1 MNSIS
6 FVNPWLLFL
15 IIPAAAVITV
25 PFVLAVRSDNRNG
38 HNIASFVLHIL
49 MAVIIAFAAAG
60 TTIVTVITETEVF
73 VVADVSYSANK
84 NLDTVDG
91 YINNLQNNL
100 PRNSKLGIV
109 CFAKDYKVLTEL
121 GEEVKSV
128 KYAEID
134 DTETNIA
141 GALEYT
147 GKLFRENVI
156 KRIVLITDGRQSDL
170 RSSDNTLKRT
180 VDNLALSG
188 VRVDAIYLDDNLD
201 ENAKEI
207 QVTSAE
213 FTKTAFLNG
222 ENNTVT
228 ALVQSSY
235 NALNMTV
242 SLYSNDLLI
251 ESKIVN
257 LPIGYTPVTFT
268 LPSNVK
274 GEFDYEIRVDGLQ
287 SDEDYCTF
295 NNKISFTQTVSD
307 AVSVLL
313 VTENAANEA
322 YIKGIY
328 GEQSEIDARVV
339 TEGSVIPVTV
349 EELCVYDEIVLA
361 DVDLKKL
368 DSYKI
373 FIDSLDKVVSV
384 FGKNLVTVGD
394 LAIQNTQDSGLKQ
407 LNDMLPVRFGY
418 NDNDP
423 KLYTVVIDTS
433 RSMET
438 NNRLIMAKEAAR
450 RIANLL
456 GENDMYCL
464 VEFNGDV
471 RVALDPT
478 EAGKTEKINNAIDNL
493 GVLQGTLI
501 YKGLDEAYKQI
512 ASLTMYKEKQVM
524 LITDGLTYSTGEG
537 DDPVTVANN
546 MRADNIKISVID
558 VGRGGDY
565 DTSETAKRAVQLMKD
580 ISGWDLSDNNPY
592 KGDYFYAISPESL
605 AEIFLSEIADN
616 ITEPIINAQSTVIRN
631 RRTDPS
637 LDGFD
642 EDAGTIGGLINNSA
656 KGSATTVLKA
666 EYFKDAANA
675 YVQAPLYSYWS
686 YGNGKVS
693 SFTSDISNGWTD
705 GWNNKEVFF
714 KNVFE
719 TSVPASKTD
728 KPYLTEVSSEGK
740 FGRVSLTP
748 INLYAETSAQIVV
761 TAPDGSVA
769 TYEAFPDST
778 GFHADFEASLTGKY
792 SIAIN
797 YFSDGVKYDSVTSL
811 NVSYFAEY
819 DMFANF
825 DASELYKSVGG
836 NGTVSEDGNLKIE
849 NDIREVGT
857 YEYSLTVIL
866 LSVAAVLFVADI
878 IIRKLKWNDI
888 KNLFVKVNKN
898 K

>member
-6 FVNPWLLFL
+6 FVNPWLLLL
-15 IIPAAAVITV
+15 IIPAVAVITV
-25 PFVLAVRSDNRNG
+25 PFVFAVRSDNRNG
-38 HNIASFVLHIL
+38 HNIASFVLHIV

-60 TTIVTVITETEVF
+60 TTVVTVITETDVF
-73 VVADVSYSANK
+73 VVADVSYSANR

-91 YINNLQNNL
+91 YIENLQNNL

-109 CFAKDYKVLTEL
+109 CFAKDYTVLTKL

-128 KYAEID
+128 KQAEVD

-141 GALEYT
+141 DALEYT
-147 GKLFRENVI
+147 GKLFGENVI

-170 RSSDNTLKRT
+170 RSTENTLKRT
-180 VDNLALSG
+180 VDNLALAG
-188 VRVDAIYLDDNLD
+188 VRVDAIYLDDNIG
-201 ENAKEI
+201 ESTNEI
-207 QVTSAE
+207 QVSNVE

-222 ENNTVT
+222 ENNSVT
-228 ALVQSSY
+228 AFIQSSY

-242 SLYSNDLLI
+242 SLYSDDLLI

-257 LPIGYTPVTFT
+257 LPIGYTPVSFV
-268 LPSNVK
+268 LPSGIK

-287 SDEDYCTF
+287 SGDDYCSF

-313 VTENAANEA
+313 ITENAANEA
-322 YIKGIY
+322 YVRSIY

-368 DSYKI
+368 ESYRI

-384 FGKNLVTVGD
+384 FGKNLVTAGD
-394 LAIQNTQDSGLKQ
+394 LCIQNTQDSGLQQ
-407 LNDMLPVRFGY
+407 LDDMLPVRFGH
-418 NDNDP
+418 NQDDP

-471 RVALDPT
+471 RVALNPV
-478 EAGKTEKINNAIDNL
+478 EAGKTDTINKAIDNL
-493 GVLQGTLI
+493 GALQGTII
-501 YKGLDEAYKQI
+501 YKGLEEAYKQI
-512 ASLTMYKEKQVM
+512 SSLTMYKEKQVM

-537 DDPVTVANN
+537 DDPVSVANS
-546 MRADNIKISVID
+546 MRAENIKVSVID

-565 DTSETAKRAVQLMKD
+565 DTSDAAKNAVRMLKD
-580 ISGWDLSDNNPY
+580 IAGLNAAVC
-592 KGDYFYAISPESL
+592 KGDYFYTISPESL
-605 AEIFLSEIADN
+605 AEIFLSDIADN
-616 ITEPIINAQSTVIRN
+616 ITEPVINAKATVIRN

-637 LDGFD
+637 LEGFE
-642 EDAGTIGGLINNSA
+642 EDAGEISGLINNSA
-656 KGSATTVLKA
+656 KGSAITPLKA
-666 EYFKDAANA
+666 EYFKAATQSN
-675 YVQAPLYSYWS
+675 VQVPLYSYWT

-705 GWNNKEVFF
+705 GWNNKETFF

-748 INLYAETSAQIVV
+748 INLYAETKAEIEV
-761 TAPDGSVA
+761 TAPDGTVA
-769 TYEAFPDST
+769 SYECVPDGT
-778 GFHADFEASLTGKY
+778 GYYADFDASDVGKY
-792 SIAIN
+792 SINIK
-797 YFSDGVKYDSVTSL
+797 YLSDGVQYNSLAAL
-811 NVSYFAEY
+811 NVSYCAEY

-825 DASELYKSVGG
+825 DASELYKTVGG

-866 LSVAAVLFVADI
+866 LSVSAALFVVDI

-888 KNLFVKVNKN
+888 KSLFIKVNKS